1 MANKNIKLNS
11 QGKVIEIDDSRLSID
26 ESIILGQNVVVVP
39 DAIINNTPF
48 LYDPDR
54 LDNVKSDP
62 RTEFELTLQHGNLG
76 TGCVTGVG
84 ITGCGRYKWNET
96 IYQNVTTIETK
107 SNGTTNKPIYDTTT
121 KKFGNSSVNFRG
133 LNGTTGSVLL
143 IPNDSPGLTL
153 AGEGGW
159 SGDVLMS
166 MWFNMKTTPL
176 TDQVLLAQGNT
187 SGGGTGNSFKLYYN
201 SSSSNLQFDCNNQ
214 GDSPTGWSSSL
225 VVAPSTSLTADM
237 WHHVAVLY
245 QSRWGA
251 ADSSNVIPYFN
262 GASADHITIG
272 VLSDLLSSDQPIS
285 IGGLNDGY
293 YSFDGY
299 IDDLHIR
306 TGPSGGT
313 VQAGYTGPTYTL
325 PTSAETVDPDSTV
338 ALMRFDGVSGCS
350 LFSVDTK
357 DKVTAIVTHHGD
369 KQENLVGIRDITLA
383 GSATGGFDWNYGF
396 VEGTKN
402 FAHHQIACTGG
413 TLMSAPDK
421 KEIKKSQFRIAS
433 SQYRGLLGLSG
444 NSGDSG
450 DFLNLYGNHSTVGH
464 GSPEFHG
471 NDTEGF
477 SIYLTDIN
485 VQRLS
490 EHASYLHTLGG
501 SAGSGGNY
509 TLQDT
514 LGNCVGFS
522 GGHILAL
529 YQDVWTFRNNLI
541 EDVILMECQVDSAT
555 GDASQ
560 SYSDITEIVL
570 TEGGIDSGKVDGF
583 SQTGNDSSV
592 TSNYSTGTS
601 PDSNKGGK

>member
-133 LNGTTGSVLL
+133 FNAGPGSVLL

-272 VLSDLLSSDQPIS
+272 VLSDLLNSDQPIS